1 MQPIPQ
7 QQDIVTTTPIVHPTT
22 TPTTASLSSRYLVIT
37 GASSGIGYATAQ
49 AFAARGRNLILVARR
64 KERLVA
70 LQAALRRQYPMID
83 VVVQPA
89 DLSVAEQVYA
99 LYAATQ
105 AYPLEAWINNA
116 GIGHYSSVAQ
126 QELSPITALLKVNI
140 EAVTILSTLFVRDY
154 RDVAGAQLIN
164 LSSGGGY
171 TIVPNAVTYCAS
183 KFYVSAFTEGLA
195 HELRAAHAKLQAK
208 VLAPAATQTE
218 FGAIANHLAP
228 NVYDYDTAFGMY
240 HTSQQVAGF
249 LLQLYDSDKAVGLV
263 DRETFTFRLCD
274 PQLPYAGGSAH
285 NQKIGDG
292 TA

>member
-1 MQPIPQ
+1 MQQITMPRAATTAVPA
-7 QQDIVTTTPIVHPTT
+7 VTTPN
-22 TPTTASLSSRYLVIT
+22 RYIVIT

-70 LQAALRRQYPMID
+70 LQAALMQQYPTID
-83 VVVQPA
+83 VVVYPA
-89 DLSVAEQVYA
+89 DLSVAEQVYT
-99 LYAATQ
+99 LYVAVQ
-105 AYPLEAWINNA
+105 AYPLETWINNA
-116 GIGHYSSVAQ
+116 GFGHYGSVAR
-126 QELSPITALLKVNI
+126 QELSDVTALLRVNI
-140 EAVTILSTLFVRDY
+140 EAVTLLSTLFVRDY

-195 HELRAAHAKLQAK
+195 QELRAAHAPLQAK

-218 FGAIANHLAP
+218 FGQIANHVAS
-228 NVYDYDTAFGMY
+228 YDYDTAFGVY

-249 LLQLYDSDKAVGLV
+249 LLQLYDSEKAVGLV

-285 NQKIGDG
+285 NQKGG
-292 TA
+292 TEAMIE